1 MAEHPARPPA
11 VAPVACRHC
20 GEPIAAAGA
29 AFCCAGC
36 AAAFGLI
43 GELGLGDYYR
53 QRCLDPAQRAPRP
66 EAAPAIDAGAY
77 VRRRADGLAE
87 LHLMVDGLHC
97 GACVWLIEGALR
109 RQPAV
114 AEARVSLTT
123 RRLRVAWRAGEAS
136 VADIVGTVARLGYR
150 AVPFDPAALASDGAR
165 REKALLRCLAV
176 AGFAAGNVMLLSVSV
191 WAGHAAGMDAAT
203 RAYFHWISALI
214 VLPAVFYAG
223 RPFFASAWAALRA
236 RRTNMDVPISLA
248 VLLTPAISLFE
259 TFRGGEH
266 AYFDSSITLLFFLL
280 IGRYLDSRARGR
292 ARATAEQLL
301 ALGGTAVTV
310 IDAAGRLVGLP
321 PAEVEAGMTVLVAAG
336 ARIGVDGRVL
346 DGAGSVDAS
355 HLTGESV
362 PVEVAPG
369 DRVFAGSLNLSA
381 PLRVEALAAGEDTLL
396 AEIVRL
402 MEAAEQ
408 GRARYVALADRV
420 ARLYAPVVHSL
431 AALTF
436 AGWML
441 LGSAGWEAALLAA
454 IAVLIVTC
462 PCALALAVPVVQVVA
477 TSRLL
482 RQGVLIKSA
491 TARARLCRIDR
502 VVLDKTGTVTS
513 GRPELVR
520 ERPLE
525 AAALQLAASIAAVSR
540 HPLAQALVRGAPPA
554 PPAAGVV
561 ETAGAGLSLRTPAGE
576 VRLGSRRWCGIAE
589 DGAAGPEM
597 WLTRPGQ
604 APVGFAFRDGPRPD
618 AAPVIAALARRYRVE
633 LLSGD
638 REATVA
644 AAAES
649 LGIAEWRA
657 GCSPADKTARLAAL
671 AATGERVLMVGDG
684 INDAPA
690 LAAAAVSMAPAG
702 AADIAQSAADIV
714 FQGDR
719 LAPVEAVLSV
729 ARRADRLVRQN
740 FVLTF
745 VYNLLTIPLAMAG
758 QVTPLY
764 AAIAMSGSSLLV
776 IGNAMRLGRR

>member
-11 VAPVACRHC
+11 VAPAACRHC
-20 GEPIAAAGA
+20 GERLAAAGA
-29 AFCCAGC
+29 EFCCAGC

-77 VRRRADGLAE
+77 VRRRPDGLAE

-123 RRLRVAWRAGEAS
+123 RRLRVAWRPAEAS
-136 VADIVGTVARLGYR
+136 AADIVGVVARLGYR
-150 AVPFDPAALASDGAR
+150 AVPFDPAALASDGAK
-165 REKALLRCLAV
+165 RERALLRCLAV
-176 AGFAAGNVMLLSVSV
+176 AGFAAGNVMLLSVSI
-191 WAGHAAGMDAAT
+191 WAGHAGGMDAAT

-214 VLPAVFYAG
+214 VIPAVFYAG

-248 VLLTPAISLFE
+248 VLLTPAISLLE

-321 PAEVEAGMTVLVAAG
+321 PGEVRAGMTVLVAAG

-355 HLTGESV
+355 HLTGESL

-369 DRVFAGSLNLSA
+369 DRVFAGSLNLTA

-420 ARLYAPVVHSL
+420 ARLYSPVVHSL

-436 AGWML
+436 TGWML
-441 LGSAGWEAALLAA
+441 LGGAGWEAALLNA

-477 TSRLL
+477 TSRLM

-491 TARARLCRIDR
+491 SALERLCRIDR

-513 GRPELVR
+513 GRPELMR
-520 ERPLE
+520 DRPLE
-525 AAALQLAASIAAVSR
+525 AAALQLAASMAAVSR

-554 PPAAGVV
+554 APAAGVV
-561 ETAGAGLSLRTPAGE
+561 ETPGAGLSLMTPSGE

-597 WLTRPGQ
+597 WLTRPGL
-604 APVGFAFRDGPRPD
+604 APVAFAFRDGPRPD
-618 AAPVIAALARRYRVE
+618 AGAVVAALARRYRVE

-638 REATVA
+638 RAATVA
-644 AAAES
+644 AAAQA

-657 GCSPADKTARLAAL
+657 GCSPADKTARLAGL
-671 AATGERVLMVGDG
+671 AQAGERVLMVGDG

-702 AADIAQSAADIV
+702 AADIAQSAADVV

-719 LAPVEAVLSV
+719 LAPVAAVLEV
-729 ARRADRLVRQN
+729 ARKADRLVRQN
-740 FVLTF
+740 FVLTLL
-745 VYNLLTIPLAMAG
+745 YNLLTIPLAMAG

-764 AAIAMSGSSLLV
+764 AAVAMSGSSLLV